1 MENQRAQSEVLP
13 KLEHLSTFEVKPFY
27 DVVFKQVTPLGGVTR
42 LAI

>member
-1 MENQRAQSEVLP
+1 MQNQTAESEVLP

-27 DVVFKQVTPLGGVTR
+27 DIVFKQVTRLGGVTR